1 MLLFMIRH
9 GETEG
14 NVKKLF
20 YSQLDMPLTEKGIQ
34 QALSIRPVLA
44 SHTFDRVYTSDL
56 SRAVET
62 AKLVLPGCEPILVP
76 QLRECQMGCIDGC
89 THAEIIGK
97 YGLLNDHYEQF
108 GGESPE
114 DMCRRLQE
122 FLSILEEDPC
132 EKVAAIAHSGTMKA
146 MIRIALGMDCQTSNL
161 LSTNCNIAVFRYE
174 NRRWLLAAWNLAGN
188 IEGEHT

>member
-14 NVKKLF
+14 NVKRLF
-20 YSQLDMPLTEKGIQ
+20 YSQLDMPLTENGRR
-34 QALSIRPVLA
+34 QALALRPLLEKY
-44 SHTFDRVYTSDL
+44 TFDRVYASDL

-62 AKLVLPGCEPILVP
+62 AKLVLPDREPILMP

-97 YGLLNDHYEQF
+97 YGPLNDHYEPF

-114 DMCRRLQE
+114 DMCRRVKP
-122 FLSILEEDPC
+122 FLEQLEADPC
-132 EKVAAIAHSGTMKA
+132 DRAVAFAHSGTLKA
-146 MIRIALGMDCQTSNL
+146 VARLALGMDCAVSGL

-174 NRRWLLAAWNLAGN
+174 NGRWLLAAWNLAGDL
-188 IEGEHT
+188 EGAFT

>member
-20 YSQLDMPLTEKGIQ
+20 YSQIDMPLTEKGKQ
-34 QALSIRPVLA
+34 QALAIRPLLEKY
-44 SHTFDRVYTSDL
+44 TFDRVYASDL
-56 SRAVET
+56 SRALET
-62 AKLVLPGCEPILVP
+62 AKLILPGCEPIPVP
-76 QLRECQMGCIDGC
+76 QLRECEMGWIDGR
-89 THAEIIGK
+89 THWEIINK

-114 DMCRRLQE
+114 DMCRRFRE
-122 FLSILEEDPC
+122 FLTMVESDPC
-132 EKVAAIAHSGTMKA
+132 DMVAAVAHSGTMKA
-146 MIRIALGMDCQTSNL
+146 MIRVALGMECQVSNL

-174 NRRWLLAAWNLAGN
+174 NGRWLLAAWNLAGN
-188 IEGEHT
+188 IEGEPT

>member
-20 YSQLDMPLTEKGIQ
+20 YSQIDMPLTEKGKQ
-34 QALSIRPVLA
+34 QALAIRPVLEKY
-44 SHTFDRVYTSDL
+44 TFDRVYSSDL
-56 SRAVET
+56 SRAIET
-62 AKLVLPGCEPILVP
+62 AKLVLPGCDPILSP
-76 QLRECQMGCIDGC
+76 ELRECQMGYIDGC
-89 THAEIIGK
+89 THAEIIEK

-114 DMCRRLQE
+114 DMCHRVRT
-122 FLSILEEDPC
+122 FLDKVEAAPC
-132 EKVAAIAHSGTMKA
+132 DMAAAVAHSGTMKA
-146 MIRIALGMDCQTSNL
+146 MIRVALGMDCQTSNL
-161 LSTNCNIAVFRYE
+161 LSTNCNIAVFRWE
-174 NRRWLLAAWNLAGN
+174 KGRWILAAWNLAGN

>member
-20 YSQLDMPLTEKGIQ
+20 YSQLDMPLTEKGRQ
-34 QALSIRPVLA
+34 QALSIRPILA
-44 SHTFDRVYTSDL
+44 SHTFDRVYASDL

-62 AKLVLPGCEPILVP
+62 AQLILPGCQPILVP

-89 THAEIIGK
+89 THAEIIEK

-114 DMCRRLQE
+114 DMCRRLQD
-122 FLSILEEDPC
+122 FLRILEESPC
-132 EKVAAIAHSGTMKA
+132 KKVAAVAHSGTLKA
-146 MIRIALGMDCQTSNL
+146 MIRVALGMDCQTSNL

-174 NRRWLLAAWNLAGN
+174 NGRWLLAAWNLACN
-188 IEGEHT
+188 IEGVHT

>member
-20 YSQLDMPLTEKGIQ
+20 YSQLDMPLTENGRQ
-34 QALSIRPVLA
+34 QALALRPFLA
-44 SHTFDRVYTSDL
+44 KYNFDRVYASDL

-62 AKLVLPGCEPILVP
+62 AKLVLPDCKPILVP
-76 QLRECQMGCIDGC
+76 QLRECQMGYIDGC

-114 DMCRRLQE
+114 DMCNRVKTFME
-122 FLSILEEDPC
+122 ELEANPC
-132 EKVAAIAHSGTMKA
+132 DRVAAFAHSGTLKA
-146 MIRIALGMDCQTSNL
+146 VLRLAVGMDCKVSNL

-174 NRRWLLAAWNLAGN
+174 NGRWILAAWNLAGN